1 MPDTT
6 MQDLADLC
14 GHFRKARME
23 FLDEHKKDLCSEECI
38 TAYDKSEAIRANLME
53 VLAAMVVTY
62 PDVFESMFQS
72 AAKAQK

>member
-1 MPDTT
+1 MPDIT

-23 FLDEHKKDLCSEECI
+23 FLAEHKKDYQSADCTI
-38 TAYDKSEAIRANLME
+38 AYDKSEAIRANLMD

-62 PDVFESMFQS
+62 PDVFENMFQS
-72 AAKAQK
+72 AAKAQD